1 MIDQKFIFLILNC
14 NKYRD
19 KALKQKQTWLS
30 NLPKEIVYYHVI
42 GDPLLEE
49 DFYFDDKEQI
59 LFIHVE
65 DDYINLPKK
74 MIRAFNAIQ
83 ETFNFNYILK
93 TDDDQNLNNINFIKT
108 LCSILEKKEPK
119 IHYGGQ
125 IVNVPIPY
133 LSQYYKIHPEL
144 PKDLIIQSTNY
155 SNGRFYF
162 LSKESVQNLLNKQEQ
177 IEKEYLEDYAIGFY
191 LSNQFKE
198 NKMNITSDKYFN
210 DF

>member
-1 MIDQKFIFLILNC
+1 MINQKYIFLILNC

-30 NLPKEIVYYHVI
+30 KLPKEILYYHVI

-49 DFYFDDKEQI
+49 DFYFDNKEQI
-59 LFIHVE
+59 LYIHVE

-74 MIRAFNAIQ
+74 MIRAYNAIQ

-108 LCSILEKKEPK
+108 LCNILEKKEPK

-155 SNGRFYF
+155 S
-162 LSKESVQNLLNKQEQ
+162 S
-177 IEKEYLEDYAIGFY
+177 YLRK
-191 LSNQFKE
+191 LFK
-198 NKMNITSDKYFN
+198 IY
-210 DF
+210 